1 MTARATT
8 AEPAAPPATAPWI
21 IALSVMLPTFMEVL
35 DTSVANVA
43 LPHIA
48 GSLAASTD
56 ESTWVLT
63 SYFVSNA
70 IVLPATAWL
79 GGLFGRKRF
88 LLMCIAVFTGA
99 SILAGAAPTLGAIIV
114 ARVLQ
119 GAGGGALQPISQA
132 ILLESFPA
140 ERRGSAMAVFGLGVV
155 VAPILGPTLGGWIT
169 DNVSWRWIFYIN
181 VPVGVAA
188 VFMVHTFIE
197 DPPYLRRRSAGRIDW
212 PGLGL
217 LAVWLG
223 GLQIMLD
230 KGQEEDWFASSW
242 IVTLVIITVVGLGAF
257 LARELTTSD
266 PIVDLHVLRDR
277 NFATGVAMITLVGF
291 VLYGTISLLP
301 LFLQT
306 LLGYPATQSGYA
318 TSPRGFG
325 AVAAMLTV
333 GRLVGRIDTRWLIG
347 TGFTLLA
354 VSVYLLGRI
363 NLEIAM
369 STVVWPLVLSGL
381 ALGFVFVP
389 LSATTVGTLR
399 REDIGNATGI
409 FNLMRNVGGSIGIS
423 MVTTLLARR
432 AQIHQVVL
440 AQHVS
445 PYDPEAVQR
454 LRDLEAMLTPQV
466 GAQAAPAAAQAA
478 LYSILVRQAT
488 LLAFIDNFR
497 LMALLAL
504 ACVPLVLLL
513 RRAKPTGEPLAV
525 H

>member
-1 MTARATT
+1 MT
-8 AEPAAPPATAPWI
+8 AEPAARPAVAPWI

-48 GSLAASTD
+48 GSLSASTD

-63 SYFVSNA
+63 SYLVSNA

-88 LLMCIAVFTGA
+88 LLVCIGVFTGA
-99 SILAGAAPTLGAIIV
+99 SILAGAAPTLGTIIV

-140 ERRGSAMAVFGLGVV
+140 ERRGAAMAVFGLGVV

-169 DNVSWRWIFYIN
+169 DNASWRWIFYIN
-181 VPVGVAA
+181 IPVGLAA
-188 VFMVHTFIE
+188 VFMVRTFIE
-197 DPPYLRRRSAGRIDW
+197 DPPYLRRRVAGRIDW
-212 PGLGL
+212 FGLGL

-223 GLQIMLD
+223 AFQIMLD

-242 IVTLVIITVVGLGAF
+242 IVILFAIALVGLAAF
-257 LARELTTSD
+257 LARELTTAE
-266 PIVDLHVLRDR
+266 PIVDLRVLRDR
-277 NFATGVAMITLVGF
+277 NFATGVGMITIVGF
-291 VLYGTISLLP
+291 ILYGTIALLP

-306 LLGYPATQSGYA
+306 LLRYPAIQSGYA

-325 AVAAMLTV
+325 AVAAMLIV
-333 GRLVGRIDTRWLIG
+333 GRLVGRIDSRWLIG

-354 VSVYLLGRI
+354 VSVFLLGRI
-363 NLEIAM
+363 NLDISM
-369 STVVWPLVLSGL
+369 STVVWPQVLNGL
-381 ALGFVFVP
+381 AVGFIFVP

-399 REDIGNATGI
+399 REEIGNATGI
-409 FNLMRNVGGSIGIS
+409 YNLMRNVGGSIGIS
-423 MVTTLLARR
+423 MVTTLLARH
-432 AQIHQVVL
+432 AQVHQATL

-478 LYSILVRQAT
+478 LYAVVVRQAT
-488 LLAFIDNFR
+488 LLAFVDNFR
-497 LMALLAL
+497 LMAALAL
-504 ACVPLVLLL
+504 CCAPLVLLL
-513 RRAKPTGEPLAV
+513 RHARRTGEPIAA